1 MINYLIE
8 KYFALL
14 GGVAYSNATSM
25 SAFNY
30 YEFEK
35 PEQLKNLNKQGRW
48 HHYEYFDIRGYKYFC
63 RGVC

>member
-14 GGVAYSNATSM
+14 KGVAYG
-25 SAFNY
+25 SASSLSALDL

-35 PEQLKNLNKQGRW
+35 PEQLKNLNK
-48 HHYEYFDIRGYKYFC
+48 
-63 RGVC
+63 

>member
-14 GGVAYSNATSM
+14 KGVAYGSASSM
-25 SAFNY
+25 SAFDF

-35 PEQLKNLNKQGRW
+35 PEQLKNLNK
-48 HHYEYFDIRGYKYFC
+48 
-63 RGVC
+63 

>member
-35 PEQLKNLNKQGRW
+35 PEQLKDLNK
-48 HHYEYFDIRGYKYFC
+48 
-63 RGVC
+63 